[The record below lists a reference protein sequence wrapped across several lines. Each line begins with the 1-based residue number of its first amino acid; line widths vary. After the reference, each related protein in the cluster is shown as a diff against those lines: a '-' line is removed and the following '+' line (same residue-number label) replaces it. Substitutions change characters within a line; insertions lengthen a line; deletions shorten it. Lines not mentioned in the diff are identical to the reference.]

1 MLKIRSPSFC
11 QNVYKRLY
19 HKGVAPFRQPH
30 FLKSEKICIRDK
42 YGEFSY
48 QEINQESDKIARAL
62 VKSQKNSSNEANSNV
77 AFLTSNTHQYTVS
90 QFGIWKGGL
99 SCVPLC
105 KSHPAETL
113 KYYIED
119 SKVKFASLK
128 LNDLCM
134 CGFSGC
140 IKKTW
145 VVYITSLDYLR
156 LT

>member
-11 QNVYKRLY
+11 QKVYKRLY

-62 VKSQKNSSNEANSNV
+62 VKSQKNTSNESNSNV

-119 SKVKFASLK
+119 SKVKFVSLK

-140 IKKTW
+140 IKKT
-145 VVYITSLDYLR
+145 
-156 LT
+156 